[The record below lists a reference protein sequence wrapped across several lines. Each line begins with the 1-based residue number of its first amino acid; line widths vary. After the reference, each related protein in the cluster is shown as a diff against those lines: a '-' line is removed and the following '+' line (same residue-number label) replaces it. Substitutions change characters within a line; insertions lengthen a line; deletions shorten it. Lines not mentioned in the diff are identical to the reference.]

1 MKILLFKSY
10 NDISFYWTRCIP
22 LIFLFEGP
30 NLLGDY
36 LGVGAHSPYCP
47 FLRGCT
53 DMSVHYLSSLESQPV
68 RNTEL
73 MTIIMRIF
81 HNINYQLVLII
92 FFFWNVTHV
101 YFLQNKMW
109 KNAVKESKKKV
120 AIYQL
125 LFVVVI
131 YTNYAHKWHSYLPKI
146 VFVHN
151 ALSSRTL
158 MFLY

>member
-92 FFFWNVTHV
+92 FFFEMSLMST
-101 YFLQNKMW
+101 FCKTKCEKMQL
-109 KNAVKESKKKV
+109 KRVKK
-120 AIYQL
+120 
-125 LFVVVI
+125 
-131 YTNYAHKWHSYLPKI
+131 
-146 VFVHN
+146 
-151 ALSSRTL
+151 R
-158 MFLY
+158 